1 MRATIY
7 SIRVRNAAPA
17 ARCSRLRRLQ
27 GEAVAQT
34 VVRDI
39 GYGRD
44 REPAPSKLLLRFL
57 TVRWP
62 PGTGCSCLFDRREP
76 VAPNARGS
84 RRVRLIKDDRTAA
97 ARASIPGGAERPCGR
112 SPPSRCPTP
121 CCDGIV
127 RSRGSGR
134 PAERPDG
141 AACSPRF
148 GELSSAWRMRI
159 RRGGYTRDP
168 RRAEGRGALIG

>member
-62 PGTGCSCLFDRREP
+62 PRERD
-76 VAPNARGS
+76 VLVYSIEENRW
-84 RRVRLIKDDRTAA
+84 LRTPEAA
-97 ARASIPGGAERPCGR
+97 
-112 SPPSRCPTP
+112 
-121 CCDGIV
+121 D
-127 RSRGSGR
+127 
-134 PAERPDG
+134 
-141 AACSPRF
+141 ACV
-148 GELSSAWRMRI
+148 
-159 RRGGYTRDP
+159 
-168 RRAEGRGALIG
+168 